1 MSISKN
7 LRTLKTNFE
16 SADRLEKNS
25 LLNGLAN
32 KWSKYVHRL
41 FLNIIFCKNFE
52 QDFLVSRA
60 KSKWYNPVPK
70 QSTEYQYYKHTE
82 VSLPVWLNK

>member
-1 MSISKN
+1 MDNLSIPKMFWVKLKNLSISKN

-16 SADRLEKNS
+16 SADGLEKNY
-25 LLNGLAN
+25 LLNGLAK

-60 KSKWYNPVPK
+60 KSKWYN
-70 QSTEYQYYKHTE
+70 
-82 VSLPVWLNK
+82 NM